1 MKGKKK
7 EFTEEEIQ
15 YIVDNW
21 GKESPYSM
29 KNRFNCSW
37 YAVCKVAE
45 QQGLDIPTSNNWT
58 DEEIE
63 MLKLLSDKYHYSE
76 RFYNI

>member
-1 MKGKKK
+1 MKRKKK

-29 KNRFNCSW
+29 KNRFNC
-37 YAVCKVAE
+37 
-45 QQGLDIPTSNNWT
+45 
-58 DEEIE
+58 
-63 MLKLLSDKYHYSE
+63 
-76 RFYNI
+76 